1 MFTELPLPDRKRWDL
16 ARLASFA
23 AHVVV
28 LLVLMHH
35 SKPVFVMPSD
45 VQLGTP
51 GSSGT
56 IVYLAPTGPE
66 HKQTPAEKPKLQF
79 NASVRPKVIPHQTAP
94 DVYENE
100 SGVESSKLDATA
112 QAGSIYGTR
121 VPGAPLTGHE
131 IIPAL
136 PQVFPDPAV
145 SRADLPPGVQGDVVV
160 EVTIDEQGNVVEL
173 KLIRGIGYGIE
184 ERAGDAQAVALPPC
198 FQRRHDHRLAA
209 HRDVSLPQLTKSL
222 TCHPERAR
230 RGGRSRGT
238 CIWLPLDHYLPLVT
252 GITPRCDSHTRACRL
267 RVYTGSYRR
276 GTAPILKGLWGLC
289 L

>member
-1 MFTELPLPDRKRWDL
+1 MFTELPLPDRKYWDL
-16 ARLASFA
+16 ALLASFA
-23 AHVVV
+23 AHVVA
-28 LLVLMHH
+28 LLVLTHH

-51 GSSGT
+51 FSSGT

-66 HKQTPAEKPKLQF
+66 RKQTPVEKPKLQLD
-79 NASVRPKVIPHQTAP
+79 ASLPPKVVPHQPAP
-94 DVYENE
+94 DVRENE
-100 SGVESSKLDATA
+100 SGVEGSQLDATA
-112 QAGSIYGTR
+112 QAGSLYGTR

-184 ERAGDAQAVALPPC
+184 ERV
-198 FQRRHDHRLAA
+198 LATLKRWHFRPA
-209 HRDVSLPQLTKSL
+209 SKD
-222 TCHPERAR
+222 
-230 RGGRSRGT
+230 GT
-238 CIWLPLDHYLPLVT
+238 TIASQHIVTFHYP
-252 GITPRCDSHTRACRL
+252 S
-267 RVYTGSYRR
+267 
-276 GTAPILKGLWGLC
+276 
-289 L
+289 